1 MGPIPSLAA
10 TILFFIPK
18 VWTGFCALFLLNE
31 RIILRFLSIFI
42 WKTVPPIDEKFFL
55 VALTVVNE
63 LLAMLLSIWGVM
75 GFNVEQDTL
84 YILSGERVDQNETPI
99 FR

>member
-1 MGPIPSLAA
+1 M
-10 TILFFIPK
+10 
-18 VWTGFCALFLLNE
+18 
-31 RIILRFLSIFI
+31 
-42 WKTVPPIDEKFFL
+42 PPIDEKFFL